1 MKKDSALERLVY
13 RMVTRNLDKHSIDN
27 YTDAVKK
34 QEAFATTTAFQ
45 TIDTKATGLLT
56 YVAMMIAGLGLVA
69 PLVADSDLEI
79 GIIIA
84 EMTAYLLIAVGCLR
98 CLSVVG
104 GRDVS
109 GAGEFMGEIFELGPG
124 LAQRGSRH
132 HHVGLADGRIS
143 AARLRRVRPRSVP
156 RRRNP
161 MPRRAACC
169 CRRPVDRPAC
179 RAAGTSRAARR
190 SAGV

>member
-109 GAGEFMGEIFELGPG
+109 GADIEQRLTRELLVRREL
-124 LAQRGSRH
+124 LALCNR
-132 HHVGLADGRIS
+132 
-143 AARLRRVRPRSVP
+143 
-156 RRRNP
+156 
-161 MPRRAACC
+161 
-169 CRRPVDRPAC
+169 
-179 RAAGTSRAARR
+179 TSIILTVVVFVLLPIQFFYAPPK
-190 SAGV
+190 